1 MVGAASKNALSPVVF
16 LVLLGRSSCKCKA
29 LIEQIEQY
37 LLSDDPEMSQLIF
50 RFLIFW
56 ILFFIYLSYLF
67 IHHTHLFLF
76 IYLLFSAVRH
86 PLSVVRIR
94 RPFPYFT
101 PRELSYLSSGK
112 GSYVK
117 SKKFKEQAQFLPRM
131 YSIKCV
137 QQVPGMSTR
146 SRCYHRSHRKPAQ
159 WTDDFLY

>member
-29 LIEQIEQY
+29 PVEQIEQY

-86 PLSVVRIR
+86 PLSVVR
-94 RPFPYFT
+94 RPHP
-101 PRELSYLSSGK
+101 PS
-112 GSYVK
+112 V
-117 SKKFKEQAQFLPRM
+117 
-131 YSIKCV
+131 SIFY
-137 QQVPGMSTR
+137 T
-146 SRCYHRSHRKPAQ
+146 
-159 WTDDFLY
+159 